1 MTPNTRRRLTAA
13 GIAAGFLVLAGM
25 NLSLR
30 KQVEELSRQM
40 HESQH
45 NTAQWLRDIHHS
57 LSDQETI
64 IRDAMAAEASLFT
77 GMETLLDDQDGGLVL
92 SVSLVPKEFTPGDR
106 ALLALDTGESIPMT
120 AQENGRLTGSLPCSL
135 RWELKPSV
143 ILLRGETR
151 YSEALP
157 SIWSDSLLLS
167 GECGIDT
174 DTAQMELTF
183 DPTDTPLTLSGL
195 TVEIR
200 ALHPTDASQPG
211 TLLASIP
218 ASRQSDGR
226 WLADLGTT
234 QDGSCLYWISG
245 QTDGGLELRSTSA
258 AGEVTVSSGDS
269 SSYAYGSFE
278 LIPVVPAGS

>member
-106 ALLALDTGESIPMT
+106 ALSPWTP
-120 AQENGRLTGSLPCSL
+120 GRASL
-135 RWELKPSV
+135 
-143 ILLRGETR
+143 
-151 YSEALP
+151 
-157 SIWSDSLLLS
+157 
-167 GECGIDT
+167 
-174 DTAQMELTF
+174 
-183 DPTDTPLTLSGL
+183 
-195 TVEIR
+195 
-200 ALHPTDASQPG
+200 
-211 TLLASIP
+211 
-218 ASRQSDGR
+218 
-226 WLADLGTT
+226 
-234 QDGSCLYWISG
+234 
-245 QTDGGLELRSTSA
+245 
-258 AGEVTVSSGDS
+258 
-269 SSYAYGSFE
+269 
-278 LIPVVPAGS
+278 

>member
-25 NLSLR
+25 NLSLHSE
-30 KQVEELSRQM
+30 VEELSRQM

-77 GMETLLDDQDGGLVL
+77 GMETTLDDQDGGLVL
-92 SVSLVPKEFTPGDR
+92 SVSLVPKEFAPGDQ

-143 ILLRGETR
+143 ILLRGR
-151 YSEALP
+151 PAIPKRCPVSGA
-157 SIWSDSLLLS
+157 DFLLLS

-195 TVEIR
+195 TVEVR

-211 TLLASIP
+211 TSWP
-218 ASRQSDGR
+218 PSRRPGSLTGAG
-226 WLADLGTT
+226 WL
-234 QDGSCLYWISG
+234 I
-245 QTDGGLELRSTSA
+245 LELHRTGLSLLDIRTDRRRSGA
-258 AGEVTVSSGDS
+258 AEHQRRRRGNG
-269 SSYAYGSFE
+269 F
-278 LIPVVPAGS
+278 LRR

>member
-30 KQVEELSRQM
+30 KQVEDLSRQM

-77 GMETLLDDQDGGLVL
+77 GMETTLDDQDGGLVL
-92 SVSLVPKEFTPGDR
+92 SVSLVPKEFAPGDQ

-143 ILLRGETR
+143 TPSCGGETR

-183 DPTDTPLTLSGL
+183 DPH
-195 TVEIR
+195 R
-200 ALHPTDASQPG
+200 Y
-211 TLLASIP
+211 P
-218 ASRQSDGR
+218 ASARRAAAGGPRTTIPPTPASPGPSWPPSR
-226 WLADLGTT
+226 RPGSLTGAGWLILKLHRTGPVST
-234 QDGSCLYWISG
+234 WISG
-245 QTDGGLELRSTSA
+245 QTDGGSGAAEHQCRRRGNGFLRR
-258 AGEVTVSSGDS
+258 
-269 SSYAYGSFE
+269 
-278 LIPVVPAGS
+278 